1 MNDGSQRGL
10 DKVRLLACLILLN
23 PIWPF
28 AASAA
33 ESKPETYL
41 IEYRAFRPSL
51 YFTGNEGPEIATFT
65 AVQSEPEWR
74 KLWAALEPRLRGDMR
89 QNAPHPFPRIDFTRK
104 TLLVAALGT
113 KPTGGYSLSVESI
126 TESPTS
132 ITAKLV
138 ALNPGKGCGDKIYG
152 LTLITTH
159 PIVLLLI
166 AKTSKPVQF
175 ETMQVEPACD

>member
-23 PIWPF
+23 PIRPF

-41 IEYRAFRPSL
+41 IEYKAFRPSL
-51 YFTGNEGPEIATFT
+51 YFTGNEGPDIATFT

-74 KLWAALEPRLRGDMR
+74 KLWAKLEPRLRGDMR
-89 QNAPHPFPRIDFTRK
+89 QNAPRPFPRIDFTRK
-104 TLLVAALGT
+104 TL
-113 KPTGGYSLSVESI
+113 SVESI
-126 TESPTS
+126 AESPTS

-159 PIVLLLI
+159 PIVLLLEMLRRTQCNVI
-166 AKTSKPVQF
+166 CLPFTS
-175 ETMQVEPACD
+175 E